1 MEKRIALIGI
11 IVEDPESV
19 ASVNAILHDFARFIV
34 GRMGIPRP
42 EHGVCVI
49 SVVVEAPSDEI
60 NALSGKLGRIGGV
73 RAKCIQTGKVVGPAV

>member
-19 ASVNAILHDFARFIV
+19 ASVNAILHDFA
-34 GRMGIPRP
+34 P

-60 NALSGKLGRIGGV
+60 NALSGKLGRLNGV
-73 RAKCIQTGKVVGPAV
+73 RAKCIQTGKVVGASE